1 MSMIFGLLKEP
12 GLATTKSE
20 LENLAV
26 ATERYALG
34 ITALYRTGRLGM
46 GVQPYFSHERSAME
60 TAPVIGADNS
70 VLSFDGRLDNY
81 RELAELLGL
90 VAHSTSDSQI
100 VLAAFGRWGEACFR
114 HLIGD
119 WALALW
125 SERDQSLYL
134 ARDHAGTRSLYF
146 QNEKHIVWSSFL
158 DTFQRSEVKSGVSED
173 YAACYLACQP
183 LGNLTTCDG
192 IVSVPPAHYLVIRNN
207 IVTQHSHWNPLVRGA
222 TRYSSDGEYEAH
234 FLALFE
240 QSLER
245 RTGPGAPI
253 LAQLSGGMDSTAIV
267 CVSDRLRQS
276 INPHCKI
283 LDTISFFDDAEASLN
298 ETPYFSLVEDR
309 RGKVGI
315 HLNTAFSQR
324 TFEPHDGSSGLYL
337 VPGADSFS
345 IQQETQLWTVVWQ
358 GGYRSILSGIGGDEV
373 LGGVSNPF
381 PELAD
386 YFVSG
391 SWYRWLRQS
400 VAWSLIERS
409 PLMGT
414 LIGTV
419 RYAAQLYAKRTFDE
433 RDLPPWIS
441 RSLRDR
447 LRCRAREPIIRSYLS
462 IEPHR
467 LENGRAWRAIMETL
481 PHLFPQLLSRI
492 EYRYPFL
499 DRDLVEF
506 LFSIPPEQLL
516 RPGRRRS
523 LMRRALVNIVPDEIL
538 ERRRKAFQL
547 RAPLSALQQA
557 YPKLLKLFA
566 DAAIASAGFVDPAQL
581 RRSLKGI
588 AEGDPKWRQA
598 MLKTIALELWMKPY
612 LQGIERQSL
621 DIEAG
626 GPAPNLTACV
636 GLQDPCAQVD
646 V

>member
-1 MSMIFGLLKEP
+1 MSMIFGLLKES
-12 GLATTKSE
+12 GLAATESE

-26 ATERYALG
+26 ATERYATG
-34 ITALYRTGRLGM
+34 ITALYRIGRLGM

-60 TAPVIGADNS
+60 TAPAIGADNS

-81 RELAELLGL
+81 RELAELLGF
-90 VAHSTSDSQI
+90 VAQTTSDSQI

-114 HLIGD
+114 ALVGD

-125 SERDQSLYL
+125 SEEDQALYL

-146 QNEKHIVWSSFL
+146 QNEERRIVWSSYL
-158 DTFQRSEVKSGVSED
+158 DTFQRGEVKPGVSED

-183 LGNLTTCDG
+183 IGHLTTYEG
-192 IVSVPPAHYLVIRNN
+192 ILSVPPAHYLVIRNK
-207 IVTQHSHWNPLVRGA
+207 IVARHSHWNPLVRGV

-267 CVSDRLRQS
+267 CLSDRLRRS
-276 INPHCKI
+276 TEPHRKI
-283 LDTISFFDDAEASLN
+283 LDTISFFDDSEASLN

-315 HLNTAFSQR
+315 HLDTAFSQR
-324 TFEPHDGSSGLYL
+324 TLEPHDASKGLYL
-337 VPGADSFS
+337 SPGADSFS
-345 IQQETQLWTVVWQ
+345 IQQETQLWKVVWQ

-386 YFVSG
+386 YLVSG
-391 SWYRWLRQS
+391 SWHRWLRQS
-400 VAWSLIERS
+400 VAWSLIDRS
-409 PLMGT
+409 PLFGT

-419 RYAAQLYAKRTFDE
+419 GYAVRLYANVTCHE
-433 RDLPPWIS
+433 RDVPPWIS
-441 RSLRDR
+441 TSLRDR
-447 LRCRAREPIIRSYLS
+447 LKCRTRRSIVRSYLS

-467 LENGRAWRAIMETL
+467 VENGRAWWAIMETL
-481 PHLFPQLLSRI
+481 PHLFPQLLSRV

-516 RPGRRRS
+516 RPGRRRC
-523 LMRRALVNIVPDEIL
+523 LMRRALVDIVPHEIL

-566 DAAIASAGFVDPAQL
+566 DAAIASAGFVNPAQL

-621 DIEAG
+621 NIEAG
-626 GPAPNLTACV
+626 GSLRI
-636 GLQDPCAQVD
+636 
-646 V
+646 